1 LDSSAFVIVAALLPL
16 AALVGLARP
25 LLLTQRK
32 AAANRYRDIAE
43 LLLSGSDKNRGW
55 IWETNADG
63 EIVFASD
70 SLAASLGIA
79 PDRVLGKELTA
90 LSGYPPQLRAWAKL
104 RQAMRNGEDIAGH
117 VVPIRVGSSRRWWQV
132 AARPMRD
139 GLGAFRGYR
148 GIGQDVTVARRARG
162 TLLLA
167 RERAE
172 RRLAARSQF
181 LNVMSHELRTPLN
194 AIIGFS
200 EIIAEERDGPLGNPS
215 YREFA
220 RSIVDSSRS
229 LQSIISDIL
238 DAGRIERGSF
248 RLLDQEVDAAELADA
263 VIRRCRSLASQ
274 AGIPKI
280 DVACEVQAEI
290 RGDLVRLTQILTHLL
305 TNAIKFTPRQGTVSL
320 TVTERP
326 GVGIAF
332 TVTDSG
338 IGIESKDLE
347 RVFEPFFQAEVGTSR
362 HFGGT
367 GLGLAIAKKLAEAH
381 GGDIT
386 LDSAPGLGTRATFVI
401 PEDRV
406 IRHVLA
412 SPAGGS
418 GTAAA

>member
-1 LDSSAFVIVAALLPL
+1 
-16 AALVGLARP
+16 
-25 LLLTQRK
+25 
-32 AAANRYRDIAE
+32 
-43 LLLSGSDKNRGW
+43 
-55 IWETNADG
+55 
-63 EIVFASD
+63 
-70 SLAASLGIA
+70 
-79 PDRVLGKELTA
+79 
-90 LSGYPPQLRAWAKL
+90 
-104 RQAMRNGEDIAGH
+104 
-117 VVPIRVGSSRRWWQV
+117 
-132 AARPMRD
+132 MRD
-139 GLGAFRGYR
+139 ALGMIRGYR
-148 GIGQDVTVARRARG
+148 GIGHDVTAARRARG

-172 RRLAARSQF
+172 RRLAAKSQF

-220 RSIVDSSRS
+220 QSIVDSSRS

-248 RLLDQEVDAAELADA
+248 RLLDQEVDASELADA
-263 VIRRCRSLASQ
+263 VIRRCRSMANQ
-274 AGIPKI
+274 AGIPRI
-280 DVACEVQAEI
+280 DVACEVQVEI

-305 TNAIKFTPRQGTVSL
+305 TNAIKFTPRQGTISL
-320 TVTERP
+320 TVAERP
-326 GVGIAF
+326 GEGIAF

-338 IGIESKDLE
+338 IGIEPKDLE
-347 RVFEPFFQAEVGTSR
+347 RVFEPFFQAEVGASR

-401 PEDRV
+401 PEERV

-412 SPAGGS
+412 SSASGS